1 MTNDEG
7 RSTRI
12 LVAVPIV
19 VVVAADALYVAIV
32 VNQDPKPL
40 ELFTFPFI
48 TAYLALMAVLLLVSL
63 MPRWSAAVRTA
74 LRAAA
79 TGGLLLLGVFALMSI
94 GLALLIAGAMAAAA
108 TVRTMQGHM
117 FKRSSLVGAASATI
131 AVAVLIAG
139 FEITGRM
146 IVCPASGSMSGGG
159 SAFLTGP
166 YYYDCVNGHLNFHS
180 GSCNSDAIDEN
191 GNVTHPGC

>member
-32 VNQDPKPL
+32 VNQDPKPP
-40 ELFTFPFI
+40 ELFTLPFI
-48 TAYLALMAVLLLVSL
+48 AAYLALMAVLLAVSL
-63 MPRWSAAVRTA
+63 LPRWSAAARTA
-74 LRAAA
+74 LRAAVG
-79 TGGLLLLGVFALMSI
+79 GGLLVLGLFALMSI
-94 GLALLIAGAMAAAA
+94 GLPLLIAGGMAAAA
-108 TVRTMQGHM
+108 TVRTMQGPM
-117 FKRSSLVGAASATI
+117 PKRSSLMGAASAVI

-139 FEITGRM
+139 FEVTGRM
-146 IVCPASGSMSGGG
+146 IVCPSSGSMSGGG